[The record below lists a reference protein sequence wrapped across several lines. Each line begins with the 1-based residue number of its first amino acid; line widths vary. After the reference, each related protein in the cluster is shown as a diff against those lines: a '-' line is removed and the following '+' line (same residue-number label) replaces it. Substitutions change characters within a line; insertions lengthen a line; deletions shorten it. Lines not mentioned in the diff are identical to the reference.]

1 MKLPEIE
8 ISIKFKGA
16 KKTELKQI
24 KSSKDAYDVFKL
36 LFNADTIEWQ
46 EEMVLI
52 CLNRANKVIGYYK
65 ISKGGMA
72 GTVCDPKIIFTTAL
86 NCAASSIII
95 AHNHPSGNLNP
106 SNEDRKLTEKIKKSG
121 ELLDITLLDHL
132 IITDE
137 SYYSF
142 ADEGNI

>member
-8 ISIKFKGA
+8 ISLKFKGT

-24 KSSKDAYDVFKL
+24 KSSKDAYEVFKL
-36 LFNADTIEWQ
+36 LFNADTLEWQ

-65 ISKGGMA
+65 VSKGGMA

-86 NCAASSIII
+86 NCAASSIIL

-106 SNEDRKLTEKIKKSG
+106 SPEDKRLTEKIKQSG
-121 ELLDITLLDHL
+121 NLLDITLLDHL

-137 SYYSF
+137 TFYSF
-142 ADEGNI
+142 ADEGNL

>member
-8 ISIKFKGA
+8 ISLKFKGT

-24 KSSKDAYDVFKL
+24 KSSKDAYEVFKL
-36 LFNADTIEWQ
+36 LFNADTLEWQ

-65 ISKGGMA
+65 VSKGGMA
-72 GTVCDPKIIFTTAL
+72 GTICDPKIIFTTAL
-86 NCAASSIII
+86 NCAASSIIL

-106 SNEDRKLTEKIKKSG
+106 SPEDKRLTEKIKQSG
-121 ELLDITLLDHL
+121 NLLDITLLDHL

-137 SYYSF
+137 TFYSF
-142 ADEGNI
+142 ADEGNL